1 MNKTSL
7 LKFCLLVALVS
18 VFHTNLIAQGGKL
31 LLLKD
36 RGVVVKSFTEGNY
49 INFEFSNAQWLTGY
63 IDWIKNDSIQINQFA
78 LQGTLTMFGTYG
90 QDTLKLGRLVL
101 HINEIKAFA
110 KDRGHFRSV
119 FTNGAFLKAGGI
131 GYIGLNITN
140 SVIKNDKVFETKN
153 ISKLAGGLVTWF
165 AGVLV
170 KKSNPD
176 FRPIGKRFSVEIL

>member
-1 MNKTSL
+1 VKKLSIF
-7 LKFCLLVALVS
+7 KFCLLVSLLS
-18 VFHTNLIAQGGKL
+18 VLHTDLSAQGGKL

-36 RGVVVKSFTEGNY
+36 RGVVVRSFTEGDY

-63 IDWIKNDSIQINQFA
+63 IDWIRNDSIQINQFA

-90 QDTLKLGRLVL
+90 QDTLKLGRLIL

-119 FTNGAFLKAGGI
+119 FTNGVFLKAGGI
-131 GYIGLNITN
+131 GYLGVNIIN
-140 SVIKNDKVFETKN
+140 SAIKGDNIFESKN
-153 ISKLAGGLVTWF
+153 IPRLAGGLLSWI

-176 FRPIGKRFSVEIL
+176 YRPIGKRFSVEIL

>member
-1 MNKTSL
+1 VKKSTI
-7 LKFCLLVALVS
+7 LKLSFLVALLS
-18 VFHTNLIAQGGKL
+18 VLHTDLKAQGGKL

-36 RGVVVKSFTEGNY
+36 RGVIIRSFTEGDY

-63 IDWIKNDSIQINQFA
+63 IDWIRDDSIQINHYA
-78 LQGTLTMFGTYG
+78 LQGSVTMFGTYG

-110 KDRGHFRSV
+110 KDRGRFRSV
-119 FTNGAFLKAGGI
+119 FTNGAVLKAGGL
-131 GYIGLNITN
+131 GYMSLNIIN
-140 SVIKNDKVFETKN
+140 SVIDGDPIFEKNN
-153 ISKLAGGLVTWF
+153 IPKLAGGITAWL

-176 FRPIGKRFSVEIL
+176 YRPIGKRFSVEIL

>member
-1 MNKTSL
+1 MKKTSL
-7 LKFCLLVALVS
+7 LKYCLLVALVS
-18 VFHTNLIAQGGKL
+18 VFHTNLSAQGGKL

-63 IDWIKNDSIQINQFA
+63 IDWIRDDSIQINQFA
-78 LQGTLTMFGTYG
+78 LQGAVTMFGTYA
-90 QDTLKLGRLVL
+90 QDTLKLGRLIL

-110 KDRGHFRSV
+110 KDRGRFRSV

-131 GYIGLNITN
+131 GYLGLNITN
-140 SVIKNDKVFETKN
+140 SAINKDKIFETKN
-153 ISKLAGGLVTWF
+153 ITKLAGGLITWF

-176 FRPIGKRFSVEIL
+176 YRPIGKRFSVEIL

>member
-1 MNKTSL
+1 VNKTSL

>member
-1 MNKTSL
+1 VKKRSF
-7 LKFCLLVALVS
+7 LKFCLLVTLLYA
-18 VFHTNLIAQGGKL
+18 FHANLNAQGGKL

-36 RGVVVKSFTEGNY
+36 RGVVVRSFTEGDY
-49 INFEFSNAQWLTGY
+49 INFEFSNAQWITGY
-63 IDWIKNDSIQINQFA
+63 IDWIKNDSIRINQFT
-78 LQGTLTMFGTYG
+78 LQGTVTMFGTYG

-131 GYIGLNITN
+131 GYLGLNIIN
-140 SVIKNDKVFETKN
+140 SILRKDPVFENKN
-153 ISKLAGGLVTWF
+153 IPRLTGGLAAWL

-176 FRPIGKRFSVEIL
+176 YRPIGKRFSVEIL

>member
-1 MNKTSL
+1 MKKLSVF
-7 LKFCLLVALVS
+7 KFCLFLSLFCLVHTS
-18 VFHTNLIAQGGKL
+18 VMAQGGKL

-36 RGVVVKSFTEGNY
+36 KGVVVRSFTEGDY

-78 LQGTLTMFGTYG
+78 LQGTITMFGTYG
-90 QDTLKLGRLVL
+90 QDTLKLGRMVL

-131 GYIGLNITN
+131 GYVSLNIIN
-140 SVIKNDKVFETKN
+140 SLLKGDQVFESKN
-153 ISKLAGGLVTWF
+153 ITKIAGGLSAWL
-165 AGVLV
+165 AGVFV

-176 FRPIGKRFSVEIL
+176 YRPIGKRFSVEIL